1 MTRADIAKNYFES
14 GYACSQAV
22 AMAFQKDVGVDL
34 ETLQK
39 LSLPFGGGLGRLRLT
54 CGAVS
59 GMAIV
64 YGLFTEAKN
73 SPENKMKVYEG
84 TRELCARFEKEYGS
98 LTCAELLKAGKKPCA
113 EIVYSAA
120 KILET
125 YLKEKGFINE

>member
-1 MTRADIAKNYFES
+1 MTRAEIAKNYFES
-14 GYACSQAV
+14 GFACSQAV

-64 YGLFTEAKN
+64 YGLFMEAKN
-73 SPENKMKVYEG
+73 SPEHKMSVYEG
-84 TRELCARFEKEYGS
+84 TRELCARFERVHGS
-98 LTCAELLKAGKKPCA
+98 LVCSELLAMGKKPCS
-113 EIVYSAA
+113 EIVYSATE
-120 KILET
+120 ILEN
-125 YLKEKGFINE
+125 YLKEKGYLND